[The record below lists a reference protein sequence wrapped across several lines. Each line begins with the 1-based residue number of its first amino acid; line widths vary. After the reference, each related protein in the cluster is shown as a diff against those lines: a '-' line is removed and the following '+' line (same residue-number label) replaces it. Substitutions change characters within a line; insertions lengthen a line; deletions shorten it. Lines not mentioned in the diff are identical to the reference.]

1 MTHSTPSVPSL
12 APGTIL
18 EETCL
23 WAPCISMLYAATS
36 WSPQTPHLQFW
47 KILGD
52 WLVEV
57 QNLSVGRNSKPKN
70 TVLRTFRASCF
81 GISPPMNKTFLIGA
95 WPLKLTMTM
104 VLNHWC
110 NSHNPEPSASS
121 VLCKWPVSITSR
133 NSFNI
138 HLSLL
143 SELPVGEKNKQRG
156 LGANDPYCVVCPLTG
171 NNRITL

>member
-12 APGTIL
+12 APGTIM

-95 WPLKLTMTM
+95 WLVTLKLTMT
-104 VLNHWC
+104 LNHWC
-110 NSHNPEPSASS
+110 NNFNPEPSASS
-121 VLCKWPVSITSR
+121 VLCKWPVSVTQQFQHPSLSVVRTSTWWKKQTKR
-133 NSFNI
+133 
-138 HLSLL
+138 LGCQRPVLCR
-143 SELPVGEKNKQRG
+143 LPPHRE
-156 LGANDPYCVVCPLTG
+156 
-171 NNRITL
+171 